1 MVYLFSMKN
10 LLFTLSIAGDLIKYL
25 WKQKLW
31 GAIPTVAVML
41 LFGIIIVVG
50 SSTGIGPFIYTLF

>member
-1 MVYLFSMKN
+1 MKN
-10 LLFTLSIAGDLIKYL
+10 LLFKLSIAGDLIKYL

-31 GAIPTVAVML
+31 WAIPTVAVML
-41 LFGIIIVVG
+41 FFGIIIVVG

>member
-1 MVYLFSMKN
+1 MRNFFLK
-10 LLFTLSIAGDLIKYL
+10 LEIAGELIKYL

-31 GAIPTVAVML
+31 WAIPTVAVML
-41 LFGIIIVVG
+41 FFGIIIVVG

>member
-1 MVYLFSMKN
+1 MVYFSMKN
-10 LLFTLSIAGDLIKYL
+10 LLFKLSIAGDLIKYL

-31 GAIPTVAVML
+31 WAIPTVAVML